1 MPPKKYFAEFFF
13 ANWTLAIMVIKDAN
27 YYTAQ
32 HDLKAITLVDQDYS
46 SRQESRSW
54 SWCVESSRE
63 RVEKVFR
70 SLFQQSKMK
79 TQLKDWIDDPTSF
92 WAHNREK
99 FPLLSHVWRRVGTIK
114 GASASAE
121 RIFSLAGFLIS
132 GWRWNMDAETLNCI
146 VLQHNWLKRNLIWVI
161 DDSWLIVCVFFCE
174 CPQYF
179 LLQ

>member
-1 MPPKKYFAEFFF
+1 
-13 ANWTLAIMVIKDAN
+13 MVIKDAN
-27 YYTAQ
+27 CYTTQ

-46 SRQESRSW
+46 SRQGQKTRAK
-54 SWCVESSRE
+54 VETDVLNP
-63 RVEKVFR
+63 VEKELKKYLD
-70 SLFQQSKMK
+70 LFFSKMK

-132 GWRWNMDAETLNCI
+132 GRRWNTDAETLNCI
-146 VLQHNWLKRNLIWVI
+146 VLQHNCLERNLM
-161 DDSWLIVCVFFCE
+161 
-174 CPQYF
+174 
-179 LLQ
+179 